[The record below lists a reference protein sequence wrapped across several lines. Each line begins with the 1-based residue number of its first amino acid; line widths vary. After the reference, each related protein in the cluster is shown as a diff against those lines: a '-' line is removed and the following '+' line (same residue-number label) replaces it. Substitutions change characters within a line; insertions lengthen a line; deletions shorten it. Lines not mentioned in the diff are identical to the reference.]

1 LRWST
6 NKYSTLGCSGYDAYV
21 VGKRL
26 EHLLSFHQ
34 GTYPEIYT
42 LLWSSDKAM
51 SLQYQAARFLTWDE
65 KLYLRT
71 LGDVFLRTY
80 FYMAGIAMEQHQI

>member
-1 LRWST
+1 
-6 NKYSTLGCSGYDAYV
+6 
-21 VGKRL
+21 
-26 EHLLSFHQ
+26 
-34 GTYPEIYT
+34 
-42 LLWSSDKAM
+42 M